1 VNVVNLY
8 YSSPTILPI
17 RGFGYLIPRS
27 IPFEQ
32 NPERALGVV
41 FDSEIVPS
49 GQDTVPGTK
58 LTVMLGGHWWDGWNS
73 IPNSEESISMAKS
86 ILARHMG
93 ITTEPTVTLF
103 SSQKECIPQY
113 TVGHSARLKQAHRD
127 LLRRFKGR
135 LKVAGNSYTGVGV
148 NDCIKAARDIAEAV
162 GAGDWRDKTG
172 LEGFESDVA
181 WVEFTT
187 DQGGAKKE
195 DG

>member
-1 VNVVNLY
+1 VNLY
-8 YSSPTILPI
+8 YSSPTVLPV

-27 IPFEQ
+27 VPFEQ

-58 LTVMLGGHWWDGWNS
+58 LTVMLGGHWWDGWTS
-73 IPNSEESISMAKS
+73 VPSEEESILMAKT

-93 ITTEPTVTLF
+93 ITDEPTATLF
-103 SSQKECIPQY
+103 SSQKDCIPQY

-127 LLRRFKGR
+127 LLRGFKGR
-135 LKVAGNSYTGVGV
+135 LKAAGNSYTGVGV
-148 NDCIKAARDIAEAV
+148 NDCIKAAKDVAEAV
-162 GAGDWRDKTG
+162 GAENWRDRTG
-172 LEGFESDVA
+172 LEGFEKEAV
-181 WVEFTT
+181 WLEFTAET
-187 DQGGAKKE
+187 VGAKKE